1 MQSALADDDGSSNK
15 SDSCTITPRASSS
28 TTSATT
34 HLPGQITS
42 KSNPSDLQQSHA
54 SPQPLDP
61 NSSMVEQTRY
71 LQTMIFQQESQ
82 LWKVRVE
89 QARQSRAIDI
99 MFEELSH
106 TNAHLN
112 HTSDKVTRLAEN
124 IKDLFEE
131 LSHQRE
137 LTPQALCEMSRIRE
151 QLEILRNH
159 ISAYASEGAQ
169 ARAPLSRGNISLT
182 DWAASVMPR
191 RPSSVRTEDS
201 RYWPY
206 PQ

>member
-1 MQSALADDDGSSNK
+1 
-15 SDSCTITPRASSS
+15 
-28 TTSATT
+28 
-34 HLPGQITS
+34 
-42 KSNPSDLQQSHA
+42 
-54 SPQPLDP
+54 
-61 NSSMVEQTRY
+61 
-71 LQTMIFQQESQ
+71 
-82 LWKVRVE
+82 
-89 QARQSRAIDI
+89 

-112 HTSDKVTRLAEN
+112 HTAEKVTRFAEN
-124 IKDLFEE
+124 ITDLYEE

-169 ARAPLSRGNISLT
+169 ARAPLSRGNTSLV

-201 RYWPY
+201 RDGPY
-206 PQ
+206 PQSNLRNSTSFWPGREVEKGKNLRIKYSLIFHNLESLDSE